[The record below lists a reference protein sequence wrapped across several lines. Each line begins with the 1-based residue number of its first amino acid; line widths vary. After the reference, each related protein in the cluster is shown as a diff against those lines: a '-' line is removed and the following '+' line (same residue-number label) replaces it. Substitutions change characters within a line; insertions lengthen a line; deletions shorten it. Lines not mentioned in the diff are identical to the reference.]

1 MKDISYFL
9 DKIICG
15 DVLETL
21 KQIPDESVD
30 CVITS
35 PPYNLKN
42 STGNG
47 FKSKNNSFRWKNAG
61 LINGYDGYDDNMPNE
76 LYAQWQRDVISECM
90 RVLKNDSFMF
100 YNHKWRV
107 QNGLIQDRS
116 DIMSGFPVRQII
128 IWERDVMVNFND
140 GYFCPKYEVIYVIVK
155 GKPKLI
161 KKANGQGDVWK
172 INVDR
177 KNKHPAPF
185 PVELPDKIIKSVDAQ
200 IILDPFMGSGT
211 TALAAIKNNRHYIG
225 IEKSQNYVASA
236 EKRINEEKLEKVK
249 NASSTN

>member
-1 MKDISYFL
+1 MQDNSVLL
-9 DKIICG
+9 DTIICG
-15 DVLETL
+15 DVLDTL
-21 KQIPDESVD
+21 KKIPDESVD

-61 LINGYDGYDDNMPNE
+61 LIDGYDGYDDNMPND
-76 LYAQWQRDVISECM
+76 LYIQWQREVISECL
-90 RVLKNDSFMF
+90 RVMKNDSFMF

-116 DIMSGFPVRQII
+116 EIMNDFPVRQII

-140 GYFCPKYEVIYVIVK
+140 SYFCPKYEVIYVIAK
-155 GKPKLI
+155 GKPKLV

-185 PVELPDKIIKSVDAQ
+185 PVELPDKIIKSVDSQ

-211 TALAAIKNNRHYIG
+211 TAIAAIRNNRHYIG
-225 IEKSQNYVASA
+225 IEKSQKYVDMA
-236 EKRINEEKLEKVK
+236 EQRILEEKARNV
-249 NASSTN
+249 NPTN